1 MRESGS
7 DLKAASVYLTVMSAD
22 SPRALD
28 PPAQPP
34 PVELTGDESEQIKG
48 SSSGSKE
55 RPVSN
60 PMLQPIQSG
69 GDSAN
74 TKSAFEITSVST
86 YQEDL
91 ETSMHHNKGA
101 SAEAESLGG
110 SVSKREQSES
120 DELDEVSIKSQSFV
134 VEEHAGSEHITVLNE
149 TAPNGPVV
157 ASGLRR
163 FRRVNKYS
171 RGRWDVE
178 DASETEER
186 PESEQRG
193 SLLNQNSRLGGG
205 AAGGGGGGGGW
216 GAGRESPFVSRKG
229 GSEGGEDGGG
239 AERMEVMCQHSR
251 SSSEVGGQGSD
262 VVAMGD
268 RELHVDQSSTV
279 AEAAPL
285 SRNTSFS
292 SLVIV
297 TEKSV
302 DEEDKEGSRLR
313 DLESETEASVAPVDS
328 SPLMAATHAHSHHD
342 PPESDSGD
350 QE

>member
-1 MRESGS
+1 MREAGS
-7 DLKAASVYLTVMSAD
+7 DHKEASVYLAVMSAD

-28 PPAQPP
+28 TPAQPP
-34 PVELTGDESEQIKG
+34 LVALLGDESEQIKG
-48 SSSGSKE
+48 SSSSSGTKE

-60 PMLQPIQSG
+60 PLLPPIQSG
-69 GDSAN
+69 GDSA
-74 TKSAFEITSVST
+74 KSAFEITSVST

-91 ETSMHHNKGA
+91 ETSMHQNKGA
-101 SAEAESLGG
+101 SAEAESLAESG
-110 SVSKREQSES
+110 SKRGQSES
-120 DELDEVSIKSQSFV
+120 DEMDEMSNKSRSVV
-134 VEEHAGSEHITVLNE
+134 VEEHTGSEQITVLNE

-193 SLLNQNSRLGGG
+193 AFLNQNSKLGGG
-205 AAGGGGGGGGW
+205 AVGGGGGV
-216 GAGRESPFVSRKG
+216 GRESPLVSRKG
-229 GSEGGEDGGG
+229 GGEGEEGGGGG
-239 AERMEVMCQHSR
+239 ERMEVMFQHSR

-262 VVAMGD
+262 VAVVGD
-268 RELHVDQSSTV
+268 RELHVDRSSTM
-279 AEAAPL
+279 AETASL

-292 SLVIV
+292 SLVIA

-302 DEEDKEGSRLR
+302 DGEDKEGSHLR
-313 DLESETEASVAPVDS
+313 DLESEPETSVAPVDS
-328 SPLMAATHAHSHHD
+328 SPSLLPHTHAHHN
-342 PPESDSGD
+342 PLGSDSGGD
-350 QE
+350 EE